1 MASRSLGVL
10 TLDLIA
16 KIGGFVRGL
25 TLAEQAADK
34 RLRNIEKRAYAFGKV
49 MGGALATG
57 AAAALAGL
65 VTVTKQAIDS
75 ADRLNDI
82 SERLGVS
89 TEALSAWGY
98 AAQQSGT
105 DIEAL
110 NIGLTK
116 LTKNVAEAADS
127 TSKQGKLFASL
138 GISVKDAAENL
149 RSVEDLVPEI
159 AQAFKTL
166 NNETLEAALAQELFG
181 KSGANLLQF
190 LNLGADGLS
199 EMEARARSLGIVISQ
214 DTAKAA
220 DEFNDQ
226 LANLKALGA
235 GAGVK
240 LAQELLPA
248 MTELVIQFREGLQA
262 GGAVAKVIQ
271 FVGDQADAAAKDFK
285 FFGDTIEVF
294 TDLFSRLYDQTALT
308 LGVMSRIA
316 RLDFSGAI
324 NQFKLLIGANA
335 AVLEAIQ
342 REPTK
347 ETAADKLAA
356 SIKAQIAAAGSPL
369 ESRFTKEGR
378 EAAAKAA
385 AESAAREASLN
396 KLLAGSGASKNKKTG
411 GKSEAEKEAEA
422 LAKAYENTNDRLK
435 EQIALFGQDGEAAR
449 LRYELENG
457 ALAKLDPLK
466 KQELIQLSERLDMM
480 REESEVQKKLDSEN
494 AAREKSAR
502 QVIEDINAER
512 ETLGLSNEQWEIY
525 NNLKRAGVEANTDL
539 GQSIIETTKQLQE
552 ERKALEPQIA
562 IMDEFRSSLE
572 DSVVDVIN
580 GGKSIKDAFK
590 DLFDDLAA
598 QITRWIAK
606 RWIEQAFGS
615 MGTQGSGQGGGW
627 FGSLLGALFGGG
639 GQGAGFAA
647 GGQALPW
654 TMHRV
659 NENGPE
665 MLSMGG
671 RDYLMMGSQAGRV
684 IPNNNSRS
692 NSYGP
697 TVINVAGSATR
708 ETVKQIDRANGRR
721 ARRELG
727 RTGA

>member
-138 GISVKDAAENL
+138 GISVKDAAGNL

-235 GAGVK
+235 GAGVQ

-285 FFGDTIEVF
+285 FLGDTIEVF
-294 TDLFSRLYDQTALT
+294 TDLFSRLYDQTTLT

-316 RLDFSGAI
+316 HLDFSGAI
-324 NQFKLLIGANA
+324 NRFKLLIGANA
-335 AVLEAIQ
+335 AILEAIQ

-396 KLLAGSGASKNKKTG
+396 RLLAGSGASKKNKTG

-435 EQIALFGQDGEAAR
+435 EQIALFGQDGVAAQ

-457 ALAKLDPLK
+457 AMSKLDPLK
-466 KQELIQLSERLDMM
+466 KAELIQKAELVDTM
-480 REESEVQKKLDSEN
+480 REEAEVQKKLDSEN
-494 AAREKSAR
+494 EAREKSAR

-539 GQSIIETTKQLQE
+539 GQSIIQTTKQLQE
-552 ERKALEPQIA
+552 ERKALEPQLA
-562 IMDEFRSSLE
+562 IMDEFRSGLE
-572 DSVVDVIN
+572 DAVVDVIN

-598 QITRWIAK
+598 QITRWIAQ
-606 RWIEQAFGS
+606 RWIEQAFGG
-615 MGTQGSGQGGGW
+615 MGTTGQGSAGGW
-627 FGSLLGALFGGG
+627 FGAALGALFGGG
-639 GQGAGFAA
+639 RAA
-647 GGQALPW
+647 GGMVFPGQFY
-654 TMHRV
+654 RV
-659 NENGPE
+659 NETGPE

-684 IPNNNSRS
+684 MPASGNRS

-697 TVINVAGSATR
+697 TIINVAGSATR

-727 RTGA
+727 RTGP